1 MKKWQKILIATL
13 IAANA
18 ASPALVIARTNATH
32 YYRTANAA
40 SNAIT
45 EEKAIRIAKQ
55 HIKGR
60 VLAINLSDHIYRIKI
75 LDYQGS
81 MHIVLIDATDGM
93 ILSTH

>member
-1 MKKWQKILIATL
+1 MKKWKKILIATL

-18 ASPALVIARTNATH
+18 ASPALVTARADATH

-40 SNAIT
+40 STAIT

-75 LDYQGS
+75 LDHQGS
-81 MHIVLIDATDGM
+81 MHIVLVDATDGT